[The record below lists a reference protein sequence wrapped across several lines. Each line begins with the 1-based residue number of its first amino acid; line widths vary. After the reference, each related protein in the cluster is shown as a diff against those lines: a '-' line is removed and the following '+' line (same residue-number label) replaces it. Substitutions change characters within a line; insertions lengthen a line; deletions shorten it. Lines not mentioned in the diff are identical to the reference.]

1 MKARANDRPGPRA
14 QADDTAKVRLFDPT
28 RYSPVS
34 TAILQR
40 LPGGNVKAFVIG
52 AALGSWLDLS
62 GSDRRLQS
70 GRDASGTLITSRR
83 LPAILQAL
91 GINERAWREFP
102 KDWEAR
108 GIAHR
113 CSPGTV
119 FLFAVPLWEECPAC
133 HKELLLPPR
142 EPPSWRA
149 KRGPGFAAQV
159 VPDERQNL
167 LRTRG
172 TGSAEAPAQ
181 VVPRFEPKPATPDLR
196 GVTGSKRG
204 EEAWA
209 EDPAVDVGSE
219 GSLEGLKKI
228 APLIVKVRGKPCGRC
243 ERYGPGHRGD
253 HIAGWGADG

>member
-1 MKARANDRPGPRA
+1 MS
-14 QADDTAKVRLFDPT
+14 DTEAAHDRLFDPT

-70 GRDASGTLITSRR
+70 GRDASGILITPRR

-91 GINERAWREFP
+91 GISERAWREFP
-102 KDWEAR
+102 RDWEAC
-108 GIAHR
+108 GVAHR
-113 CSPGTV
+113 CSRGTV

-133 HKELLLPPR
+133 HKELLLPGG

-167 LRTRG
+167 FRTNG
-172 TGSAEAPAQ
+172 TGSAEAAAQ
-181 VVPRFEPKPATPDLR
+181 VVPRFEPKSATPDSR

-204 EEAWA
+204 EQPWT
-209 EDPAVDVGSE
+209 EDPAVEVPVS
-219 GSLEGLKKI
+219 GSLEGFEEI
-228 APLIVKVRGKPCGRC
+228 APLIVKVRGTRCGRC
-243 ERYGPGHRGD
+243 ERYGSGHRGD
-253 HIAGWGADG
+253 HILGWDADG